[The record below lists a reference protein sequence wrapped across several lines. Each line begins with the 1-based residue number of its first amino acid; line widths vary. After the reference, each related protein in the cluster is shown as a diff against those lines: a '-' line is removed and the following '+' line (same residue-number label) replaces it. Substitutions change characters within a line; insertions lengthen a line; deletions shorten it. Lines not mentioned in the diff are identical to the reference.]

1 MDNSEKSW
9 FDKWF
14 DTPYYHILYSK
25 RDDNEAEFFMNN
37 LANFLHFCPKDTILD
52 LACGKGRHAIYLNSK
67 GLQVTGVDLSAN
79 SIAYASQFS
88 NEKLHFARH
97 DMREVYKAQQFDYVL
112 NMFTSFGYFDTEHE
126 NQVAISAAA
135 ENLKVGGRLVV
146 DFFNSTKVINNLLE
160 YEQKT
165 LENITFTITKKL
177 SNNFI
182 IKDIRFFTDQQ
193 NFSFQ
198 ERVQA
203 ISLFQFE
210 KYFEKA
216 NLKILNIFGSYDLME
231 FDMYQSDRIIFIAEK
246 L

>member
-1 MDNSEKSW
+1 
-9 FDKWF
+9 
-14 DTPYYHILYSK
+14 
-25 RDDNEAEFFMNN
+25 
-37 LANFLHFCPKDTILD
+37 
-52 LACGKGRHAIYLNSK
+52 
-67 GLQVTGVDLSAN
+67 
-79 SIAYASQFS
+79 
-88 NEKLHFARH
+88 
-97 DMREVYKAQQFDYVL
+97 
-112 NMFTSFGYFDTEHE
+112 
-126 NQVAISAAA
+126 
-135 ENLKVGGRLVV
+135 
-146 DFFNSTKVINNLLE
+146 VINNLLE

-182 IKDIRFFTDQQ
+182 IKDIRFFADQQ

-231 FDMYQSDRIIFIAEK
+231 FDMYQSDRMIFIAEK